1 MFRIRLLILLLVSFI
16 ILSCAKNNIND
27 NKTSFSLGYIGG
39 NYDGVILNN
48 LLKSHLKSN
57 GLYDPNSHFK
67 INANAEHTGNIYITN
82 IDNTSDREKIT
93 SVIYISIIN
102 KNLNCTPYKFND
114 KISQFYIFSPNSN
127 FMSNDRAKDR
137 IKFDNTESIVKKFIN
152 DISYLN
158 IEC

>member
-16 ILSCAKNNIND
+16 ILSCVKNNIND

-39 NYDGVILNN
+39 KYDGVILTN

-57 GLYDPNSHFK
+57 GLFDPNSHFE
-67 INANAEHTGNIYITN
+67 INANAEHSGNIYITN

-93 SVIYISIIN
+93 SIINISIIN
-102 KNLNCTPYKFND
+102 KNLNCAPFKFSD
-114 KISQFYIFSPNSN
+114 KISQFYIFSPNAN
-127 FMSNDRAKDR
+127 FMSNDRAIDR

>member
-16 ILSCAKNNIND
+16 ILSCVKNNIND

-39 NYDGVILNN
+39 KYEGVILTN

-57 GLYDPNSHFK
+57 GLFDPNSHFK
-67 INANAEHTGNIYITN
+67 INANAEHSGNIYITN

-93 SVIYISIIN
+93 SIINISIIN
-102 KNLNCTPYKFND
+102 KNLNCTPFKFSD
-114 KISQFYIFSPNSN
+114 KISQFYIFSPNAN

>member
-114 KISQFYIFSPNSN
+114 KISQFYIFSPNAN

-158 IEC
+158 IDC